1 MKHTLLAVNNISLR
15 KLFEVGE
22 LLKTEVRL
30 YTDNSERRHVC
41 SLYIELEE
49 INIRKRQKSFL
60 SSDILQEL
68 EMI

>member
-1 MKHTLLAVNNISLR
+1 MLAVNNISLR
-15 KLFEVGE
+15 KLFEKGE

-41 SLYIELEE
+41 SLYVELEE
-49 INIRKRQKSFL
+49 IYLRKRQKSFL
-60 SSDILQEL
+60 SNDILQEL